1 VSRGLIVKKKQ
12 DTDLVEA
19 TALAHCSRLKKRH
32 RCCIVCV
39 NHCLSDPTISIPTT
53 DTLSSAACSS
63 CSWVRRGTVA
73 AASRD
78 MYPAANTL
86 RLCRPISDVPELAV
100 AAVMSVEAVT
110 VSFMAP
116 CVQWIWSRT
125 HMFKLTLRALKMT
138 TNSHHVQVDVERD
151 RLYLVWMWTKEKKD
165 QRAER
170 DQRTHYFFTCFE
182 AGEEKTPM
190 DVRMTS
196 PSFRTHGPISNGPI
210 VLEFEGRS
218 PTTTD
223 DDHPTSGML
232 SNPS

>member
-1 VSRGLIVKKKQ
+1 MSRGLIVKKRE
-12 DTDLVEA
+12 TDLVEA

-39 NHCLSDPTISIPTT
+39 NLCLSDPTIPIPTA
-53 DTLSSAACSS
+53 DTSFSAACSS

-125 HMFKLTLRALKMT
+125 HNMFKLTLRALKMT

-170 DQRTHYFFTCFE
+170 DQRTHYFFYLFWGRRREDTDGCE
-182 AGEEKTPM
+182 NDKPIIPDSWANIEWAHRAGVWRTKPNHNRRWSSN
-190 DVRMTS
+190 VR
-196 PSFRTHGPISNGPI
+196 N
-210 VLEFEGRS
+210 VK
-218 PTTTD
+218 
-223 DDHPTSGML
+223 
-232 SNPS
+232 

>member
-1 VSRGLIVKKKQ
+1 MSRGLIVKKKQ

-125 HMFKLTLRALKMT
+125 HNMFKLTLRALKMT

-170 DQRTHYFFTCFE
+170 DQRTHYFFTCLWGRRRE
-182 AGEEKTPM
+182 DTDGCENDKPIIPDSWANIEWAHRAGVWRTKPNHNRRWSSN
-190 DVRMTS
+190 VR
-196 PSFRTHGPISNGPI
+196 N
-210 VLEFEGRS
+210 VK
-218 PTTTD
+218 
-223 DDHPTSGML
+223 
-232 SNPS
+232 